1 MIERDTTLP
10 RDASPEQRL
19 NLRHLRER
27 TYLPDEQAPYHG
39 ISHPDKVW
47 SNAEVLMER
56 CAAHSIPV
64 DGDALRNAIELHDA
78 LSHIPPRMLGH
89 ESAESV
95 AAEVTFR
102 FLIDCGYSEEAAL
115 KIKNIV
121 MATNPEVLP
130 ASPEEI
136 IIRAADLWNIGS
148 TFNEFREGS
157 LALHQEGQLA
167 RQKEMPFATWMRGA
181 FIYLERFMWP
191 MLELTPESKDTQG
204 RSVFHTNALRN
215 MATLWRETFG
225 ENTPVSVEFF
235 PNGSIRPSIHDGQE
249 FYIAIHPDE
258 LERKDSLARLTED
271 ASACNGA
278 AFAVPGATGAFPLP
292 DEFCS
297 RVVCHDTSLESLVE
311 ALRITSRGGTV
322 VLDLPDQANP
332 RVMEI
337 ALLFECS
344 VSEGS
349 PDGAPHKRL
358 TITKEAHL

>member
-1 MIERDTTLP
+1 MIELTNTLP

-56 CAAHSIPV
+56 CAAYSIPV

-78 LSHIPPRMLGH
+78 LSHLPPRMLGH

-121 MATNPEVLP
+121 MATNPEVRP

-148 TFNEFREGS
+148 TFNEFKEGS
-157 LALHQEGQLA
+157 FALHQEAQLA
-167 RQKEMPFATWMRGA
+167 RHKEIPFTTWMRGA

-191 MLELTPESKDTQG
+191 MLELTPESKDSQG

-215 MATLWRETFG
+215 MATLWRESFG
-225 ENTPVSVEFF
+225 EHTPISAEFF
-235 PNGSIRPSIHDGQE
+235 PSGSIRPSINNCHE
-249 FYIAIHPDE
+249 FYIAIHPEESD
-258 LERKDSLARLTED
+258 RKVSLAHLAEN
-271 ASACNGA
+271 AGACNGA
-278 AFAVPGATGAFPLP
+278 AFAVPGSRGAFPLP

-297 RVVCHDTSLESLVE
+297 RVVCHDPSYESLIE

-322 VLDLPDQANP
+322 VLDLPDEVDP
-332 RVMEI
+332 RI
-337 ALLFECS
+337 NQLACIFECS
-344 VSEGS
+344 VSEVS
-349 PDGAPHKRL
+349 PDGAPPRRL
-358 TITKEAHL
+358 TITKEAGL